1 MAHCF
6 IQEEDLLKSLAQH
19 SPNAGHSLPLGEVV
33 NTLLA
38 HKHAG
43 YEQL

>member
-6 IQEEDLLKSLAQH
+6 FQEQDLLKSLAQDP
-19 SPNAGHSLPLGEVV
+19 PNAGHSLPSGEGV

-38 HKHAG
+38 HKHTG
-43 YEQL
+43 YEKL